1 MDSHPPV
8 KAFSWNRNA
17 KLAVFGG
24 HYDVPS
30 YIPARGKCALS
41 VTLPVRTPATTER
54 ISNCISISSAVV
66 VKSEIAVSDVSRR
79 TIPHRA
85 LRIHQMQV
93 GKQRVLEAVRGR
105 AGPCSREFFVYRGA
119 ESCRKNFQ
127 RTVTLLFA
135 PGLPD
140 LAAVSTVCKALSKPV
155 NSWWASREN
164 NFP

>member
-8 KAFSWNRNA
+8 KAFAWNRNA

-119 ESCRKNFQ
+119 ER
-127 RTVTLLFA
+127 
-135 PGLPD
+135 LPQEFSED
-140 LAAVSTVCKALSKPV
+140 RYTAFCPRPAGPRRSEHRL
-155 NSWWASREN
+155 
-164 NFP
+164 